1 MRIAAALLPP
11 LGPDGPA
18 VRVSLPPEQPGS
30 SSCFRWSR
38 APSCGRIEHMV
49 DAEEW
54 VGVPDSLLLDG
65 SPSPAAVQPSGWLA
79 LELDQYFADPST
91 LDDPALI
98 DALVGYERVVAW
110 AQARQARLIAE
121 LSARRAE
128 PGGVTDWA
136 ADEVGTALHLSSGT
150 AAFRTRQAEALVSRL
165 PDTLAAWEA
174 GLLDQRRVTVITE
187 GTANLSDEHAAL
199 VEARVLPRAPR
210 QTAAQLRAAVK
221 RAIIAADPAGAQ
233 ERHER
238 ARRDRRVAVNP
249 EPDGMASLWALL
261 PAPDAVAAYE
271 WLTRL
276 ARGCGAEDPRSMDER
291 RADLLADLLSG
302 RVTNPDLALP
312 TPVNP
317 GKPLVQL
324 LMPMT
329 SLFGLTDDPCELLGY
344 GPITAEMAREIAAT
358 AVWRRLLFDPATGAL
373 LDHGRTTYTPP
384 AALAEFVRARDVY
397 CRFPG
402 CRRKVVNGEL
412 DHITAFADGGAT
424 SAANLAG
431 YCVRHHHLK
440 HAGGGWQVRALPDGG
455 LEWITPTGHTHITR
469 PYDYRADPDPP

>member
-1 MRIAAALLPP
+1 
-11 LGPDGPA
+11 
-18 VRVSLPPEQPGS
+18 
-30 SSCFRWSR
+30 
-38 APSCGRIEHMV
+38 MV
-49 DAEEW
+49 DIEEC

-98 DALVGYERVVAW
+98 DALVGYERLAAW

-121 LSARRAE
+121 LAERRAE
-128 PGGVTDWA
+128 PGAVTDWA
-136 ADEVGTALHLSSGT
+136 ADEVGTALHLSGGT
-150 AAFRTRQAEALVSRL
+150 AAFRTRQAETLTARL

-187 GTANLSDEHAAL
+187 GTAHLSDAHAAA
-199 VEARVLPRAPR
+199 VEARVLPKAPQ

-221 RAIIAADPAGAQ
+221 RAIIAVDPAGAQ
-233 ERHER
+233 ERHEQ

-276 ARGCGAEDPRSMDER
+276 ARGCGADDPRTMDER

-302 RVTNPDLALP
+302 RLTNPDLALP

-344 GPITAEMAREIAAT
+344 GPITAEMAREVAAT
-358 AVWRRLLFDPATGAL
+358 ATWRRLLFDPASGAL
-373 LDHGRTTYTPP
+373 LDHGRSTYTPP
-384 AALAEFVRARDVY
+384 AALADFVRARDVY

-412 DHITAFADGGAT
+412 DHIQAFADGGAT

-455 LEWITPTGHTHITR
+455 LEWITPTGHSHITR
-469 PYDYRADPDPP
+469 PYDYRSDPDPP